1 MFDAMLNKDP
11 SGNKMP
17 LGQKL
22 LKVAFTSV
30 VSAVAGTMA
39 NNTFHA
45 MDRTINVMKN
55 PTVPPT
61 E

>member
-11 SGNKMP
+11 SGEKRP

-39 NNTFHA
+39 NNTIEA
-45 MDRTINVMKN
+45 VDRTINVIKN
-55 PTVPPT
+55 PPVPPT